1 MYDGFDE
8 YKAQRMC
15 KNLLKVN
22 YGSETITISL
32 DVERSGLNLEC
43 ETICYVMKKFYN
55 RIRFYYDVVDERK
68 FRKIEF
74 NGFEIIL
81 TKH

>member
-1 MYDGFDE
+1 MIGFDE
-8 YKAQRMC
+8 AKAQALC
-15 KNLLKVN
+15 NNLLKVN
-22 YGSETITISL
+22 EETELVKISL
-32 DVERSGLNLEC
+32 DVERSGLELEY
-43 ETICYVMKKFYN
+43 ETICYVMKKFYD

-74 NGFEIIL
+74 NGSEIIL

>member
-1 MYDGFDE
+1 MYGFDE
-8 YKAQRMC
+8 YKAQNLC

-32 DVERSGLNLEC
+32 DIEKSGLELSYQ
-43 ETICYVMKKFYN
+43 TICYVMKKFYD

-74 NGFEIIL
+74 TGSEIIL

>member
-1 MYDGFDE
+1 MYDGFNE

-22 YGSETITISL
+22 YGSEIITISL
-32 DVERSGLNLEC
+32 DVERSGLDLEY

-68 FRKIEF
+68 FRKIELKDSV
-74 NGFEIIL
+74 IVL
-81 TKH
+81 TKL

>member
-1 MYDGFDE
+1 MIGFDE
-8 YKAQRMC
+8 YKAQSLC

-32 DVERSGLNLEC
+32 DIKRSGLDLEY
-43 ETICYVMKKFYN
+43 ETICYVMKKFYD

-68 FRKIEF
+68 FKKVELKDSVIV
-74 NGFEIIL
+74 L

>member
-1 MYDGFDE
+1 MYGFNE
-8 YKAQRMC
+8 YKAQSLC

-22 YGSETITISL
+22 EDNETITISL
-32 DVERSGLNLEC
+32 DVERSGLELEY

-68 FRKIEF
+68 FRKIELKDSQ
-74 NGFEIIL
+74 IIL

>member
-1 MYDGFDE
+1 MYGFDE
-8 YKAQRMC
+8 YKAQNLC

-32 DVERSGLNLEC
+32 DVEKSGLELSYQ
-43 ETICYVMKKFYN
+43 TICYVMKKFYD

-74 NGFEIIL
+74 TGSEIIL

>member
-1 MYDGFDE
+1 MYDGFNE

-22 YGSETITISL
+22 EDAKTITISL
-32 DVERSGLNLEC
+32 DVEKSGLDLKY
-43 ETICYVMKKFYN
+43 ETICYVMKKFYD

-74 NGFEIIL
+74 TGSEIIL

>member
-32 DVERSGLNLEC
+32 DIERSGLELGC
-43 ETICYVMKKFYN
+43 QTICYVMKKF
-55 RIRFYYDVVDERK
+55 FDKMMFFYDVIDERK
-68 FRKIEF
+68 FKKVELKDSVIV
-74 NGFEIIL
+74 L

>member
-1 MYDGFDE
+1 MIGFDE
-8 YKAQRMC
+8 YKAQSLC

-32 DVERSGLNLEC
+32 DIERSGLDLEY
-43 ETICYVMKKFYN
+43 ETICYVMKKFYD

-68 FRKIEF
+68 FKKVELKDS
-74 NGFEIIL
+74 EIIL
-81 TKH
+81 TKY

>member
-1 MYDGFDE
+1 MNGFDE
-8 YKAQRMC
+8 YKAQNLC

-22 YGSETITISL
+22 EDNKTITISL
-32 DVERSGLNLEC
+32 DVERSGLDLEY
-43 ETICYVMKKFYN
+43 ETICYVMKKFYD

-68 FRKIEF
+68 FRKVELKDSVIV
-74 NGFEIIL
+74 L

>member
-1 MYDGFDE
+1 MIGFNE
-8 YKAQRMC
+8 EKAQRMC
-15 KNLLKVN
+15 RNLLKVN

-32 DVERSGLNLEC
+32 DIERSGLDLEY
-43 ETICYVMKKFYN
+43 ETICYVMKKFYD

-74 NGFEIIL
+74 TGFVIVLI
-81 TKH
+81 KH

>member
-1 MYDGFDE
+1 MNGFDE
-8 YKAQRMC
+8 YKAQSLC

-22 YGSETITISL
+22 EDAKTITISL
-32 DVERSGLNLEC
+32 DVEKSGLDLKY
-43 ETICYVMKKFYN
+43 ETICYVMKKFYD

-74 NGFEIIL
+74 TGSEIIL

>member
-8 YKAQRMC
+8 YKAQNLC

-32 DVERSGLNLEC
+32 DVEKSGLELSYQ
-43 ETICYVMKKFYN
+43 TICYVMKKFYD

-68 FRKIEF
+68 FKKIELK
-74 NGFEIIL
+74 NSVIVL

>member
-1 MYDGFDE
+1 MYSFDE
-8 YKAQRMC
+8 YKAQNLC

-32 DVERSGLNLEC
+32 DVEKSGLELSYQ
-43 ETICYVMKKFYN
+43 TICYVMKKFYD

-74 NGFEIIL
+74 TGSEIIL

>member
-1 MYDGFDE
+1 MIGFDE

-22 YGSETITISL
+22 EDAKTITISL
-32 DVERSGLNLEC
+32 DVERSGLELSYQ
-43 ETICYVMKKFYN
+43 TICYVMKKFYD

-68 FRKIEF
+68 FKKVELKDSVIV
-74 NGFEIIL
+74 L

>member
-1 MYDGFDE
+1 MNGFDE
-8 YKAQRMC
+8 YKAQSLC

-32 DVERSGLNLEC
+32 DVEKSGLDLKY
-43 ETICYVMKKFYN
+43 ETICYVMKKFYD

-74 NGFEIIL
+74 TGSEIIL
-81 TKH
+81 TKY

>member
-1 MYDGFDE
+1 MYGFDE
-8 YKAQRMC
+8 YKAQNLC

-32 DVERSGLNLEC
+32 DVEKSGLNLEY
-43 ETICYVMKKFYN
+43 ETICYVMKKFYD

-68 FRKIEF
+68 FRKIELK
-74 NGFEIIL
+74 NSVIVL

>member
-1 MYDGFDE
+1 MYDGFNE

-22 YGSETITISL
+22 YGSE
-32 DVERSGLNLEC
+32 
-43 ETICYVMKKFYN
+43 
-55 RIRFYYDVVDERK
+55 
-68 FRKIEF
+68 
-74 NGFEIIL
+74 IIL

>member
-1 MYDGFDE
+1 MYGFDE
-8 YKAQRMC
+8 YKAQNLC

-32 DVERSGLNLEC
+32 DVEKSGLELSYQ
-43 ETICYVMKKFYN
+43 TICYVMKKFYD

-68 FRKIEF
+68 FRKIELK
-74 NGFEIIL
+74 NSVIVL